1 MPRTNDKTTLHLK
14 IRVGAR
20 GKKESQWMRFTH
32 KPETK
37 RATESI
43 FPLSKIVEQIRGN
56 PREWDW

>member
-1 MPRTNDKTTLHLK
+1 MPRTKGRTTLQLN
-14 IRVGAR
+14 IRASAR
-20 GKKESQWMRFTH
+20 GKEESQWIRFTH

-43 FPLSKIVEQIRGN
+43 FPLSKLVEQIREN